1 MTYVHTTSPAHR
13 RRPAT
18 HRALVVCTALVAAA
32 TIAAG
37 CSQTS
42 PVSIDEFAAD
52 QSPTLPALPAISPIT
67 CDRSSAEPGETV
79 TRDAGGHDTPI
90 DAVAAYHYAV
100 ITTRDPSQVAAAVAP
115 GQSMGSPALIEAA
128 FDGFPAGTT
137 YCLRMRQTDATTVL
151 ATLDYQPPAAPPAQY
166 KVRAT
171 TTGAAGQIRL
181 TGEVDQ

>member
-1 MTYVHTTSPAHR
+1 MTYAYTTRPAY
-13 RRPAT
+13 RRPAR
-18 HRALVVCTALVAAA
+18 HRVLVVCAGTVTAAA
-32 TIAAG
+32 TLVG

-42 PVSIDEFAAD
+42 SVSIDEFATDRAT
-52 QSPTLPALPAISPIT
+52 TLPALPAISPID
-67 CDRSSAEPGETV
+67 CDPSSAQPGETV
-79 TRDAGGHDTPI
+79 TRGSGGHDTPLE
-90 DAVAAYHYAV
+90 AVAAYHHAV
-100 ITTRDPSQVAAAVAP
+100 ITTRDASRVAATVAP
-115 GQSMGSPALIEAA
+115 GHSMGRPALIEAA

-171 TTGAAGQIRL
+171 TTGAPGQIRL